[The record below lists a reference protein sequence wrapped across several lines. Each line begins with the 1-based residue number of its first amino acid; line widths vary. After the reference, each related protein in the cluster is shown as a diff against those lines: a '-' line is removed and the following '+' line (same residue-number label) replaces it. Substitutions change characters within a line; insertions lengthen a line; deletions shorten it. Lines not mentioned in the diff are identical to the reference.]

1 MTALRERMIE
11 DLGLHGLSNQTQK
24 LYVAA
29 VQRLAKYYHKSPDE
43 ITDEELREYFLH
55 LSNVKRV
62 SGSTLTVALCG
73 IKFFY
78 EQTLHQPRKVLELV
92 RPPRDQKLPVV
103 LTVEE
108 VRRILS
114 CVNFL
119 RYRACLG
126 TIYAC
131 GLRIQEGVHLQV
143 RDIDA
148 ERGVIHIHNGKGNKD
163 RYVPLP
169 PPILK
174 LLRRYWVTHHH
185 PVWIFPSHWGTK
197 GNPGQATKPMTV
209 RGVQSAFQSAL
220 QESGVRKEATV
231 HSLRH
236 SYATHLLEAGV
247 NLRVIQAY
255 LGHAS
260 PNSTAIYTHLTP
272 TVIGQA
278 AKAIDQVLEN
288 VWG

>member
-1 MTALRERMIE
+1 MNTLRARMIE
-11 DLGLHGLSNQTQK
+11 DLQLHGLAKNTQAR
-24 LYVAA
+24 YVEA
-29 VQRLAKYYHKSPDE
+29 VRHLAEFYHKPPDQ
-43 ITDEELREYFLH
+43 ITEEELRQYFLH

-62 SGSTLTVALCG
+62 SASTLGVALYG

-78 EQTLHQPRKVLELV
+78 EQTLHQPRKVLDLV
-92 RPPRDQKLPVV
+92 RPPSDQKLPVV

-108 VRRILS
+108 VRQILS

-119 RYRACLG
+119 RYRTCLS

-131 GLRIQEGVHLQV
+131 GLRIQEAVHLQV
-143 RDIDA
+143 KDIDA
-148 ERGVIHIHNGKGNKD
+148 ERGVLHVHHAKGNKD

-169 PPILK
+169 LPILK
-174 LLRRYWVTHHH
+174 LLRRYWATHRH

-197 GNPGQATKPMTV
+197 GNPGQATGSMNV
-209 RGVQSAFQSAL
+209 RGVQRAFQLAV
-220 QESGVRKEATV
+220 QESGVQKAATV

-260 PNSTAIYTHLTP
+260 PSSTAIYTHLTP
-272 TVIGQA
+272 TLIGQA
-278 AKAIDQVLEN
+278 TQAIEQIVGNL
-288 VWG
+288 WG